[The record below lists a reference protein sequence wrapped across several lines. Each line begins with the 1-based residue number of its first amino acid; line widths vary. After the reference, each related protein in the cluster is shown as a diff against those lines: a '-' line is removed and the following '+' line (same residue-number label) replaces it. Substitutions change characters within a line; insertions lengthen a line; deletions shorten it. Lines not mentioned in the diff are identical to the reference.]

1 MLCYGDDLLVR
12 HKGAPDVPFQVF
24 SKETLE
30 YDANASAYS
39 VADGEEDYLKFT
51 PLDAIGPDNEEG
63 NRWLRASPMCTDGEN
78 IYMLVQYKR
87 SNYSSQVVKTVL
99 ETYEISERKLRRVNE
114 TTLYKDNEGTTFKGS
129 RKDFDHGYLA

>member
-1 MLCYGDDLLVR
+1 M
-12 HKGAPDVPFQVF
+12 F

-30 YDANASAYS
+30 YDADAQAYS

-51 PLDAIGPDNEEG
+51 PLDTVFPVNEEEG
-63 NRWLRASPMCTDGEN
+63 NRWMRASPMSTDGEN

-99 ETYEISERKLRRVNE
+99 ETYEVSERKLRRVND
-114 TTLYKDNEGTTFKGS
+114 TTLYKDSEGTKFKGS
-129 RKDFDHGYLA
+129 RKDFDLGYLAQGGSIACNG